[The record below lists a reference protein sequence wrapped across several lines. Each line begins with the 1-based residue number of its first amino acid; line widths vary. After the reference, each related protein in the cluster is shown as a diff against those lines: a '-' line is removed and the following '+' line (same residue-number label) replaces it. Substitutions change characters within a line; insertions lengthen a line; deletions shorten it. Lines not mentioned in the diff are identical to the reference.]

1 MKFDEFWTAL
11 CKKTSG
17 GFETQTLAQKYP
29 FTATY
34 TSPKIMVTVGNT
46 KGERPLSFS
55 EFYKVWVVA
64 SKLPKHELFI
74 PNNYQDETFHS
85 SYIVSMMKTIL
96 GEEEIEE

>member
-1 MKFDEFWTAL
+1 MKFNEFWTAL

-17 GFETQTLAQKYP
+17 GFEFQTLARKHP

-34 TSPKIMVTVGNT
+34 TSGKIMVKVGNT
-46 KGERPLSFS
+46 NGERPLPNS

-64 SKLPKHELFI
+64 SKLPKHEVFI

-96 GEEEIEE
+96 KEEEIED